1 MNERLDYLREKTALL
16 TEAPGVYQMKDHTGH
31 IIYIGK
37 AKNLRSRVS
46 SYFARTPNH
55 TPKVAKMV
63 ENVYDYD
70 FIVTKS
76 EYEALVLEASM
87 IKQHT
92 PKYNILLKDDKGYS
106 YIRISP
112 PPYSRITAELQKPK
126 SGEIL
131 GPYTSSFVARQTV
144 NEANRV
150 FMLPSCHKN
159 FPRDIGKG
167 RPCLN
172 HHIKRCMGVCM
183 GNISE
188 EEYAKTIAEA
198 AEYIKS
204 GSEASVERMTA
215 QMNEAAEN
223 LDFETAARLRDRI
236 SAVTR
241 AADSQN
247 IIAEK
252 LPDTDAVAIARN
264 GGEACAAVIM
274 YRNGRLFDRAE
285 FFLGEEYFPEGEEN
299 GAAMLEDFVT
309 QYYSGWRE
317 IPRNVVLSAP
327 LENAE
332 DVERLLRER
341 SGHAVDVSSPQRG
354 RFMRLAEIAR
364 ANAEEYLSMKVGR
377 TAKEIAALEELA
389 KMLGL
394 KKTPLYIESY
404 DISNLGSSDMVAGM
418 IVFENGRPNKKMYKK
433 FSIKEN
439 LIQNDLACMQEV
451 IRRRFR
457 HYLDP
462 EETDEGFK
470 RLPDLILLD
479 GGANQLAAVNEVLWE
494 MDVEL
499 PVFGMVKDNNHRT
512 RAITSN
518 GGEISISETRSAFML
533 VTRIQDEV
541 HRFAIT
547 YQRKKHRKSAF
558 ELGITRVKGIGEK
571 KAVRLLTAFKTV
583 ENLKKAAPEEI
594 AEAAGV
600 SKTVAEDV
608 YEFVQNDL

>member
-16 TEAPGVYQMKDHTGH
+16 TTAPGVYQMKDSSGH

-63 ENVYDYD
+63 ENVHDYD
-70 FIVTKS
+70 FIVTGS
-76 EYEALVLEASM
+76 EYEALVLECSM
-87 IKQHT
+87 IKQHS

-112 PPYSRITAELQKPK
+112 PPYSRITAELQKPD
-126 SGEIL
+126 SGQLL

-144 NEANRV
+144 QEVGRA
-150 FMLPSCHKN
+150 FMLPSCKKK

-172 HHIKRCMGVCM
+172 HHINRCMGVCM

-188 EEYAKTIAEA
+188 DEYAAVISEA
-198 AEYIKS
+198 VEYIRN

-223 LDFETAARLRDRI
+223 LDFETAAKLRDRI
-236 SAVTR
+236 R
-241 AADSQN
+241 AISGAAENQN
-247 IIAEK
+247 IITEK

-264 GGEACAAVIM
+264 SGEACAAVIM
-274 YRNGRLFDRAE
+274 YRGGRLFDRAE
-285 FFLGEEYFPEGEEN
+285 FFLGEEEDE
-299 GAAMLEDFVT
+299 AAMMEDFVT
-309 QYYSGWRE
+309 QYYSGLRE
-317 IPRNVVLSAP
+317 IPRNIVLGTAV
-327 LENAE
+327 E
-332 DVERLLRER
+332 DIEDLQKLFRER
-341 SGHAVDVSSPQRG
+341 SGRAVDVMNPQRG
-354 RFMRLAEIAR
+354 RFMRLAEIAKS
-364 ANAEEYLSMKVGR
+364 NAEEYLSIKVGR

-389 KMLGL
+389 RMLGL

-418 IVFENGRPNKKMYKK
+418 IVFENGRPAKKLYKK

-439 LIQNDLACMQEV
+439 VIQNDLACMQEV
-451 IRRRFR
+451 VRRRFR

-462 EETDEGFK
+462 EEKDEGFK

-494 MDVEL
+494 LDVKV
-499 PVFGMVKDNNHRT
+499 PVYGMVKDNNHRT
-512 RAITSN
+512 RAITSS
-518 GGEISISETRSAFML
+518 GGEIGISETKSAFLL

-558 ELGITRVKGIGEK
+558 ELGITQVKGIGDK
-571 KAVRLLTAFKTV
+571 KAVKLLTAFKTV
-583 ENLKKAAPEEI
+583 ENLKKATPAEI
-594 AEAAGV
+594 AEAAGI
-600 SKTVAEDV
+600 SKSVADKV
-608 YEFVQNDL
+608 YEFVQNAL

>member
-1 MNERLDYLREKTALL
+1 MNERLDYLREKTSLL
-16 TEAPGVYQMKDHTGH
+16 TTAPGVYQMKDVSGH

-37 AKNLRSRVS
+37 AKNLRNRVS
-46 SYFARTPNH
+46 SYFAKTPNH

-63 ENVYDYD
+63 EHVYDYD
-70 FIVTKS
+70 FIVTNS
-76 EYEALVLEASM
+76 EYEALVLECSM
-87 IKQHT
+87 IKQHA

-112 PPYSRITAELQKPK
+112 PPYSRITAELQKPD
-126 SGEIL
+126 SGELL
-131 GPYTSSFVARQTV
+131 GPYTSSFVARQTAA
-144 NEANRV
+144 EANRV
-150 FMLPSCHKN
+150 FMLPSCKKV

-172 HHIKRCMGVCM
+172 HHINRCMGVCM

-188 EEYAKTIAEA
+188 EEYAKIIAEA

-215 QMNEAAEN
+215 QMNEAAER

-236 SAVTR
+236 SAITR

-247 IIAEK
+247 IITEK

-264 GGEACAAVIM
+264 SGEACAAVIM
-274 YRNGRLFDRAE
+274 YRGGRLFDRAE
-285 FFLGEEYFPEGEEN
+285 FFLGEEEN
-299 GAAMLEDFVT
+299 ESAMMEDFIT

-317 IPRNVVLSAP
+317 IPRNIVLGAP
-327 LENAE
+327 VDDIE
-332 DVERLLRER
+332 DIQHLFRER
-341 SGHAVDVSSPQRG
+341 SGHAVDVSNPQRG
-354 RFMRLAEIAR
+354 RYMRLAEIAKS
-364 ANAEEYLSMKVGR
+364 NAEEYLSIKVGR

-394 KKTPLYIESY
+394 EKTPLYIESY
-404 DISNLGSSDMVAGM
+404 DISNLGSADMVAGM
-418 IVFENGRPNKKMYKK
+418 IVFENGRPCKKMYKK
-433 FSIKEN
+433 FAIKET

-451 IRRRFR
+451 VRRRFT

-462 EETDEGFK
+462 NETDEGFR

-479 GGANQLAAVNEVLWE
+479 GGANQLAAVNQTLWE
-494 MDVEL
+494 LDISV
-499 PVFGMVKDNNHRT
+499 PVYGMVKDNNHRT
-512 RAITSN
+512 RAITSD

-547 YQRKKHRKSAF
+547 YQRKKHRKSTF
-558 ELGITRVKGIGEK
+558 ELGITKVKGIGEK
-571 KAVRLLTAFKTV
+571 KAVKLLTAFKTV
-583 ENLKKAAPEEI
+583 ENLKKATPEEI
-594 AEAAGV
+594 AAAAGI
-600 SKTVAEDV
+600 SKNVAEEV
-608 YEFVQNDL
+608 YEFVQNSL